1 MIDKKYFPQQN
12 VNNDQLFS
20 QIGYEPIAAIPGR
33 TLFGKPALA
42 LPNIFQYVKF
52 INNVDGFTGL
62 WRGLSPKIVG
72 NFFTIIYSE
81 KVADSLHLE
90 RIEKIDKEEL
100 SDEQLFAN
108 FRKRL
113 QRDIVVHTAS
123 AIIYSPFHVISVRM
137 MAQFVGR
144 ETKYNSI
151 FGSIAQIWKE
161 EGIFGFF
168 SGFVPRWLFD
178 ITCVV
183 AASTATYVIGRHF
196 IRERD
201 GRVYLDSFSSVSF

>member
-1 MIDKKYFPQQN
+1 M
-12 VNNDQLFS
+12 
-20 QIGYEPIAAIPGR
+20 
-33 TLFGKPALA
+33 
-42 LPNIFQYVKF
+42 
-52 INNVDGFTGL
+52 
-62 WRGLSPKIVG
+62 
-72 NFFTIIYSE
+72 
-81 KVADSLHLE
+81 ADSLKLE

-100 SDEQLFAN
+100 TDEQLFNN
-108 FRKRL
+108 FKKRL

-123 AIIYSPFHVISVRM
+123 AIIYSPFHVISIRM

-144 ETKYNSI
+144 ETKYNSLL
-151 FGSIAQIWKE
+151 GSITHIWKE

-168 SGFVPRWLFD
+168 SGFIPRWLFD

-201 GRVYLDSFSSVSF
+201 GRVYLDSFSSVSSEILFKLCSLISFIIFLLNIFQFVCTSIFYPLTVVSTCMCINGTGYYDG